1 MRTQPFSKV
10 LLLAF
15 SLCAAAALSA
25 CGGARSENSTRR
37 EASAPDTSNAAAAGQ
52 PGAPATPAAALPKI
66 VAFGDSLSA
75 GFGLAPKESYP
86 ALLQKMVDA
95 DGFRYEVVNAGV
107 SGDTSADGV
116 RRIDWTLDAGG
127 VRFVVLELGAN
138 DFLRGQPVA
147 ETKKNLAAIIERC
160 KARGAVVLLAGMYT
174 TTDAGLDY
182 ERQIQDCFR
191 SLAREHDV
199 TLIPF
204 FLEGVA
210 GKDELNQEDRIHPNA
225 EGEKIVAATV
235 YRYLK
240 PLLEADA
247 RKTNKGGQDGQD

>member
-1 MRTQPFSKV
+1 MYNSSVRVPALRRL

-15 SLCAAAALSA
+15 SLFAAAALSA
-25 CGGARSENSTRR
+25 CGGERPNPR
-37 EASAPDTSNAAAAGQ
+37 EAPAPNSSSAPNPSNAAAPNQ
-52 PGAPATPAAALPKI
+52 TGASATPAAVLPKI

-75 GFGLAPKESYP
+75 GYGLAPKESYP

-116 RRIDWTLDAGG
+116 RRVDWTLDAGG

-147 ETKKNLAAIIERC
+147 ETKKNLAEIIEHC
-160 KARGAVVLLAGMYT
+160 KSRGAVVLLAGMYT
-174 TTDAGLDY
+174 TTDEGLDY
-182 ERQIQDCFR
+182 ERQIQDCYQT
-191 SLAREHDV
+191 LAREHDV
-199 TLIPF
+199 PLIPF

-210 GKDELNQEDRIHPNA
+210 GRDELNQEDRIHPNA

-240 PLLEADA
+240 PLLEKEA
-247 RKTNKGGQDGQD
+247 KKN